1 MSYGNAS
8 NVSTTNLD
16 AAGDSPAA
24 ARADL
29 KAALDELIN
38 VINGLGVASG
48 AAKIESTG
56 VISAAV
62 TGLGTT
68 TGDLT
73 LTPFTKMAKVQNFIN
88 LNPVN
93 FANLPASPALGDIAF
108 LTTDGAG
115 ATKNEPCFYN
125 GSAWFFFGTTP
136 EAVATS

>member
-16 AAGDSPAA
+16 SASDSPAA

-29 KAALDELIN
+29 KAALDELIA
-38 VINGLGVASG
+38 VINGLGTTDG
-48 AAKIESTG
+48 PAKIESTG

-73 LTPFTKMAKVQNFIN
+73 LSPFTKMVKVTDFIN
-88 LNPVN
+88 LNPVT
-93 FANLPASPALGDIAF
+93 FSNLPASPAKGDVAF
-108 LTTDGAG
+108 LISDGAG
-115 ATKNEPCFYN
+115 TTKNLPCFYN
-125 GSAWFFFGTTP
+125 GTAWFYFGTSA
-136 EAVATS
+136 AVATS